1 MNRKGPLSVLE
12 EEETGRGSPWARM
25 KGCVVLVGL
34 CFARK
39 RKGKKGSKQSRSDA
53 DRTDE
58 QEKKRR
64 NRYQR
69 GGWS

>member
-39 RKGKKGSKQSRSDA
+39 RKGKQGKQTESFSCS
-53 DRTDE
+53 TDE

-69 GGWS
+69 GGWG